1 MLLMVRLCG
10 ACLGLFA
17 FSIAIIQG
25 LMVDN
30 PTETTLV
37 RGVEA
42 MFAFCV
48 IGLGVGWVAQR
59 ILDEHTVR
67 RNGEMFKVIE
77 EEEEESSQQTQT
89 ATSDDSRGEPTRVA
103 PDQVVAGA

>member
-1 MLLMVRLCG
+1 MMRLCG

-25 LMVDN
+25 LIVDN
-30 PTETTLV
+30 PADTTLV

-42 MFAFCV
+42 MFAFCL
-48 IGLGVGWVAQR
+48 IGLVVGWVAQR

-67 RNGEMFKVIE
+67 RHGEMFKEVE
-77 EEEEESSQQTQT
+77 EDEEPSQQTQ
-89 ATSDDSRGEPTRVA
+89 ATTSADTKEEPARAA
-103 PDQVVAGA
+103 PGQVVAGT